1 MKKKIYLF
9 ILLLLVFTPFLFKNH
24 VYAGSYL
31 SDKTEIPIK
40 LEVAGANTVYQ
51 TSDGY
56 VWIGQ
61 YGGLVRYDS
70 KEFETFTEF
79 EENGKKYNINNIKG
93 LVEDNNVLYM
103 MATTDIFKYENYTF
117 SYVDLGLENMA
128 FNDIQFADNKLY
140 ISSNKGLIIY
150 DTIKNVRSDIISSN
164 ERIVDCV
171 IYNGNYYSHKQ
182 DGVYNSLNQKIYAN
196 DEILDIYNY
205 DSTLYIARKDGNI
218 VLYDLEN
225 NVLLDK
231 TYIIDDQI
239 NKLIYSSIDETLFAG
254 GEKGLYCID
263 IENDS
268 ITPATNLINGTK
280 IVDLMVDYEGNLWI
294 SSYSTGVSIITKNEL
309 IDLMYDIPK
318 TDIPENLR
326 GIYSI
331 ERIGDILYIASNGGL
346 YLYDINSDKL
356 IKDNP
361 IMTKVNEYIE
371 ENDSDG
377 SIGILNSL
385 SFRDVE
391 VFNNK
396 IYIAAYNI
404 GLIEYNPNT
413 KDVLIIDGDDID
425 SNSNVVSSIGTK
437 EYYKNIRCI
446 RSFGDFIV
454 MGYSQGL
461 MKYDGTTF
469 TINELSNSV
478 LYIDKSPDNKITF
491 VYNRNGIY
499 YASNDLKTLTYALG
513 ATSGETI
520 AGLLKFMFDDNKIY
534 YNINSRLYYMDLNDI
549 TYEKKEII
557 IPYVKGSI
565 VELSKVKITNNGIDE
580 YKYVIGSQN
589 QIYIADS
596 IEDGLND
603 YQYFDSTNGLKQTLS
618 GNTSG
623 YYDPIDQKYY
633 FQSINGIYVYDFE
646 VTNTGHVPLKTTV
659 KSINVDNKTY
669 YGNDITISKNTKR
682 IVFNLS
688 TFAFKP
694 NKGYKVFYKLDGVDS
709 KYMEV
714 GGETNQVSYTNL
726 KGGKYTFRLYVINEY
741 GQASDEIVITISK
754 PKFIHE
760 EVWFWVI
767 VIILAII
774 ALVALN
780 ILIIRRIRKSALKR
794 EMEYREITIESI
806 EAIARTIDAK
816 DSYTNGHSKRVGIYS
831 REIAKALNLSQ
842 HDIDNIYYIALLH
855 DIGKIAIPITVLNKP
870 GKLTDEEF
878 EIMKS
883 HTTAGAK
890 ILEGISTI
898 PHIVEGAKYHHEK
911 YGGGGYPTGIKGEE
925 IPFIARI
932 ICCADCYD
940 AMATKRVYKEPYSKE
955 KIISEFER
963 CKNTQFDPQIADIVI
978 KLIKEDRLRQG
989 TEERQNKNEESQ

>member
-1 MKKKIYLF
+1 MRKKIYLIF
-9 ILLLLVFTPFLFKNH
+9 ILLLVFTPFLFKNN
-24 VYAGSYL
+24 VYASSYL
-31 SDKTEIPIK
+31 SDKTEIPIN
-40 LEVAGANTVYQ
+40 LEVSGANAVYQ
-51 TSDGY
+51 TTDGF

-79 EENGKKYNINNIKG
+79 EENGKEYNINNIKG
-93 LVEDNNVLYM
+93 LVENNNTLYM
-103 MATTDIFKYENYTF
+103 MATTDIFKYENYKF
-117 SYVDLGLENMA
+117 SYVDLGLDNLA
-128 FNDIQFADNKLY
+128 FNDIQFFDNKLY

-150 DTIKNVRSDIISSN
+150 DTIKNTRLDIVSST

-171 IYNGNYYSHKQ
+171 IYDGNYYCHKQ
-182 DGVYNSLNQKIYAN
+182 DGVYNSRNERIYAN

-205 DSTLYIARKDGNI
+205 GSTLYIARKDGNI
-218 VLYDLEN
+218 VLYDLLHDI
-225 NVLLDK
+225 LLDQS
-231 TYIIDDQI
+231 YVISDQI
-239 NKLIYSSIDETLFAG
+239 NVLKYSEIDEVLYAG
-254 GEKGLYCID
+254 GENGVYCID
-263 IENDS
+263 LETDI
-268 ITPATNLINGTK
+268 ITSATNLINGTK

-294 SSYSTGVSIITKNEL
+294 SSYDKGVSLIAKNEL
-309 IDLMYDIPK
+309 IDLLHDVSK

-326 GIYSI
+326 GIYAV
-331 ERIGDILYIASNGGL
+331 ERVGDILYIASNGGI
-346 YLYDINSDKL
+346 YLYDIINDTL
-356 IKDNP
+356 ITENP
-361 IMTKVNEYIE
+361 IMDKVEEYLTL
-371 ENDSDG
+371 NDSDG
-377 SIGILNSL
+377 SIGKGL

-404 GLIEYNPNT
+404 GLIEYNANT
-413 KDVLIIDGDDID
+413 KNVVIYDSNTID
-425 SNSNVVSSIGTK
+425 SNSNVVSSNGTK

-454 MGYSQGL
+454 MGYSLGL
-461 MKYDGTTF
+461 MKFDGTSF
-469 TINELSNSV
+469 TINELTNSV

-513 ATSGETI
+513 GTGEENI
-520 AGLLKFMFDDNKIY
+520 AGLLKFMFDGNRIY

-549 TYEKKEII
+549 TYEKKEVVVPNI
-557 IPYVKGSI
+557 KGSI
-565 VELSKVKITNNGIDE
+565 VELSKIKITNNGIDE

-589 QIYIADS
+589 QVYIADN
-596 IEDGLND
+596 IETDLEN
-603 YQYFDSTNGLKQTLS
+603 YQYFDSNNGLKQSLA

-623 YYDPIDQKYY
+623 YYDPIDQRYY
-633 FQSINGIYVYDFE
+633 FQSINGIYVLHNFD
-646 VTNTGHVPLKTTV
+646 TSNKGHVPLKTTI
-659 KSINVDNKTY
+659 KSINVDNNIL
-669 YGNDITISKNTKR
+669 YGNDIKISKNTKR
-682 IVFNLS
+682 IVFNLA
-688 TFAFKP
+688 TFGFKP
-694 NKGYKVFYKLDGVDS
+694 NKGYKLYYKLDGVDS

-726 KGGKYTFRLYVINEY
+726 RGGKYIFHLYAVNEY
-741 GQASDEIVITISK
+741 GQASDEYIISILK
-754 PKFIHE
+754 PKFIYE

-767 VIILAII
+767 IIILALI

-780 ILIIRRIRKSALKR
+780 ILIIIRIRKSALKR

-842 HDIDNIYYIALLH
+842 RDIDNIYYIALLH

-989 TEERQNKNEESQ
+989 TEEKQKNKEESQ